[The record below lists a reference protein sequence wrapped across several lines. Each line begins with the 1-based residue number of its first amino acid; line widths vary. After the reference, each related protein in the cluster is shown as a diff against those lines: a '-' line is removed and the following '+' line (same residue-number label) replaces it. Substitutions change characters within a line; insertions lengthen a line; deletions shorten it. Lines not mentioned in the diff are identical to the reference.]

1 MYISKM
7 FAISVVFILAFL
19 MGCNTDFTSA
29 DENSNT
35 GRLSI
40 LLTDAPAD
48 YDSVVI
54 TFSEISAHIDSDW
67 VHVSVDTMNVDL
79 LQWSN
84 GNYTVLAENDIPAGK
99 YTQVR
104 LKIIKA
110 ILGRSGQVYELD
122 VPSGATS
129 GLKLNHPFTISAGS
143 SYELALDFNAD
154 KSIHSTGPKTNP
166 HGYKLKPVIRI
177 VSTATSGSI
186 SGTVTNHQNLPYAHA
201 VSGSD
206 TIASVYPDTSDGSFM
221 LAFLSEGF
229 YTVCISDTA
238 NKTLAIDSVEVI
250 AGGNI
255 DLGNLLLE

>member
-1 MYISKM
+1 MYISKI
-7 FAISVVFILAFL
+7 FAISLVFILAVL

-154 KSIHSTGPKTNP
+154 KSIHSTGPKSNP
-166 HGYKLKPVIRI
+166 KSYKLKPVIRI

-186 SGTVTNHQNLPYAHA
+186 SRTVSNYSDFPHAHA
-201 VSGSD
+201 LSGQD
-206 TIASVYPDTSDGSFM
+206 TTASVFADASNGKFM
-221 LAFLSEGF
+221 LAFLPEGF
-229 YTVCISDTA
+229 YTVSISDTTGKIFTA
-238 NKTLAIDSVEVI
+238 DSIEVA
-250 AGGNI
+250 AGADK
-255 DLGNLLLE
+255 DLGAILLQ